1 MTQTETALD
10 PVLTGRARID
20 EIDAALVDLI
30 QERVTVS
37 QQIQRA
43 RLASGGPRVVT
54 SRERELVQR
63 WHAAL
68 GEAGGGIALRLLDL
82 SRGPL

>member
-1 MTQTETALD
+1 MTQTESTLD
-10 PVLTGRARID
+10 AVATGRSRID
-20 EIDAALVDLI
+20 EIDAALVALI
-30 QERVTVS
+30 SERIEVS
-37 QQIQRA
+37 RQIQRA
-43 RLASGGPRVVT
+43 RVASGGPRVVT

-63 WHAAL
+63 WHTAL

>member
-1 MTQTETALD
+1 MTQTQTDLDAVTA
-10 PVLTGRARID
+10 GRRRID

-30 QERVTVS
+30 CERVTVS

-43 RLASGGPRVVT
+43 RMAGGGPRVVT

-68 GEAGGGIALRLLDL
+68 GDAGGGIALRLLDL

>member
-1 MTQTETALD
+1 MTETQSPIDA
-10 PVLTGRARID
+10 VMTGRTRID
-20 EIDAALVDLI
+20 EIDAALVALI
-30 QERVTVS
+30 SERVAVS
-37 QQIQRA
+37 RQIQRA
-43 RLASGGPRVVT
+43 RVASGGPRVVT